1 VNQRRHLSLVAAAAT
16 LMTAAPL
23 HVLFSDWSWLID
35 SLFVVAVVCAVS
47 IGVRALRLP
56 IWVQPVAGAI
66 AVVVVVTLLSV
77 RDHAIL
83 GLIPGPAAWQ
93 QYGQLLSDASD
104 DIQNLG
110 IPVRSDPGLL
120 MLTTAGVGL
129 VAVLVDLLAV
139 GLRRPAAAGLPML
152 AVYAVPVAI
161 DLKSVSF
168 IPFAIGAAGF
178 LWLLVTDNVDR
189 VRLFGRRFT
198 GDGKGVDTW
207 EPSPLAAVG
216 RRIAVGCVA
225 LAILLPIATPGFGK
239 GLVGVLGTV
248 GGDGSGSGNCSS
260 CKGSNTVDL
269 LATLA
274 GQLTSNGNATLA
286 TVNTDDP
293 NPGYLRF
300 AVASELTT
308 RGFLTVTPTGQPV
321 DKGLPNPILDNS
333 EIEFTHHQATVTL
346 PNLQL
351 KYLPIYTTPTSG
363 SLKGVSNQWL
373 YNQDS
378 NEIFTTTSA
387 TSSGMT
393 YSFDYERP
401 TYTSDQLRQAKQLK
415 PSDPLQRE
423 MTQIPQQDV
432 PQVDAV
438 LKDKSTQGSTE
449 YDRVLGLYK
458 WFSFAHG
465 FVYSTSTK
473 PGTTGTDIG
482 NFLTNKVGYCVQYAA
497 ALAWLVRAAG
507 YPARVALGFNPGSP
521 AQDSANTWSLTNRNL
536 HAWTEVYFDQF
547 GWVPFDATP
556 TQGGTSFSI
565 WAPDP
570 NAAANAP
577 GSSGSTG
584 PDQNITPGPTSHAG
598 AGQTGGPTGPSAG
611 ASHHGGSPVPWWT
624 LGIILV
630 VLALAAS
637 PFLTRAR
644 LRRARTAGAT
654 ATAAHRLGETDVGVL
669 TDDGVIATAERN
681 RIHAV
686 WDEFM
691 DTLVDFGFGVDPS
704 ETPRTAAERIASTP
718 YLPGDV
724 VSDVRTLGQAEER
737 ARYAARPGSPPS
749 FAVAMRRIRRAF
761 AERAPWPTRLRA
773 TLLPPSVTSRWR
785 TAIIASAAGTSAAM
799 QAVRDG
805 VVRAV
810 NVRGRLAGSRR

>member
-1 VNQRRHLSLVAAAAT
+1 MNQRRHLSLVAAAAT

-35 SLFVVAVVCAVS
+35 SIFVVAIVCAVS

-56 IWVQPVAGAI
+56 IWAQPVAGVI
-66 AVVVVVTLLSV
+66 AVVLVVTLISV

-198 GDGKGVDTW
+198 GDGKGVDMW

-260 CKGSNTVDL
+260 CKGPNTVDL

-274 GQLTSNGNATLA
+274 GQLTNNSSTTLA
-286 TVNTDDP
+286 TVKTDDP

-308 RGFLTVTPTGQPV
+308 KGFLTVTPSGQPV
-321 DKGLPNPILDNS
+321 SKGLPNAILDNS
-333 EIEFTHHQATVTL
+333 NIDFSQHQATVTL
-346 PNLQL
+346 GNLSL
-351 KYLPIYTTPTSG
+351 KYLPVYTTPTSG
-363 SLKGVSNQWL
+363 SLNGVNDDWL

-378 NEIFTTTSA
+378 NEIFTRKTQTA
-387 TSSGMT
+387 EGMQ

-401 TYTSDQLRQAKQLK
+401 SYTADQLRHAGQLK

-423 MTQIPQQDV
+423 MTQVPDQNV
-432 PQVDAV
+432 PQVKAIINDPT
-438 LKDKSTQGSTE
+438 TQATNE
-449 YDRVLGLYK
+449 YDRVLALYK
-458 WFSFAHG
+458 WFNISHG
-465 FVYSTSTK
+465 FAYSTSTK
-473 PGTTGTDIG
+473 PGTTGSDIG

-497 ALAWLVRAAG
+497 ALAWVVRSAG
-507 YPARVALGFNPGSP
+507 YPARVALGFNPGNQQQP
-521 AQDSANTWSLTNRNL
+521 GTWTLTNKNL
-536 HAWTEVYFDQF
+536 HAWTEVYFDGF

-556 TQGGTSFSI
+556 SLGGTSFTT

-570 NAAANAP
+570 NFTQNAP
-577 GSSGSTG
+577 GSSGSNG
-584 PDQNITPGPTSHAG
+584 PDPNITAGPNRNPGDGPTN
-598 AGQTGGPTGPSAG
+598 GPTGPNAG
-611 ASHHGGSPVPWWT
+611 ASHRGGSGVPWWT
-624 LGIILV
+624 LGIILT
-630 VLALAAS
+630 VLALAAT

-644 LRRARTAGAT
+644 LRRVRTVGKG
-654 ATAAHRLGETDVGVL
+654 ATAAHRLGDTDVGVL
-669 TDDGVIATAERN
+669 TDDGVIVTTDR
-681 RIHAV
+681 RRVHAV
-686 WDEFM
+686 WDEFV

-718 YLPGDV
+718 YLPNDV
-724 VSDVRTLGQAEER
+724 VADVRTLGQAEER

-749 FAVAMRRIRRAF
+749 FAVALRRIRRAF
-761 AERAPWPTRLRA
+761 AERAPWSTRLRA

-785 TAIIASAAGTSAAM
+785 TAFVGSVASTSAGM

-810 NVRGRLAGSRR
+810 NLRGRLAGSRR

>member
-1 VNQRRHLSLVAAAAT
+1 MNQRRHLSFVAAAAT

-23 HVLFSDWSWLID
+23 HVLFSDWAWLVD
-35 SLFVVAVVCAVS
+35 CFFVVAVVCAVS

-56 IWVQPVAGAI
+56 VWAQPVAGVI
-66 AVVVVVTLLSV
+66 AVAMVVTLLSV

-93 QYGQLLSDASD
+93 EYGQLLSSASD

-161 DLKSVSF
+161 DLKSISF

-198 GDGKGVDTW
+198 GDGKGVDMW

-225 LAILLPIATPGFGK
+225 LAIVLPLATPGFGK

-248 GGDGSGSGNCSS
+248 GGDGSGSGNCAS
-260 CKGSNTVDL
+260 CTGPNTVDL

-274 GQLTSNGNATLA
+274 GQLTNNKTTTLA
-286 TVNTDDP
+286 TVATDETT
-293 NPGYLRF
+293 PGYLRF
-300 AVASELTT
+300 AVASDLTT
-308 RGFLTVTPTGQPV
+308 KGFLTTTPTGQPV
-321 DKGLPNPILDNS
+321 SQGLPNSILDNS
-333 EIEFTHHQATVTL
+333 DINFSQHQATVTL
-346 PNLQL
+346 NNLSL
-351 KYLPIYTTPTSG
+351 KYLPVYTVPTGISG
-363 SLKGVSNQWL
+363 IGDSWL
-373 YNQDS
+373 FDQDGD
-378 NEIFTTTSA
+378 EIFSTRTN
-387 TSSGMT
+387 TSSGMK
-393 YSFDYERP
+393 YKFDYARP
-401 TYTSDQLRQAKQLK
+401 NYTPALLRTAPQLK
-415 PSDPLQRE
+415 ANDPFLRA
-423 MTQIPQQDV
+423 MTRVPDQNV
-432 PQVDAV
+432 PQVKAV
-438 LKDKSTQGSTE
+438 DDDPSTQGNTE

-458 WFSFAHG
+458 WFSAAHG
-465 FVYSTSTK
+465 FSYSTSTK

-482 NFLTNKVGYCVQYAA
+482 NFLTNKVGYCVQFAA
-497 ALAWLVRAAG
+497 ALAWVLRAADI
-507 YPARVALGFNPGSP
+507 PARVALGFNPGKKVG
-521 AQDSANTWSLTNRNL
+521 DTWTLTNLNL
-536 HAWTEVYFDQF
+536 HAWTEVYFQGF

-556 TQGGTSFSI
+556 AGGGTSFTT

-570 NAAANAP
+570 NFTVTAP
-577 GSSGSTG
+577 GASGSTG
-584 PDQNITPGPTSHAG
+584 PDQNITTGPNSNPGGNQP
-598 AGQTGGPTGPSAG
+598 GGPSG
-611 ASHHGGSPVPWWT
+611 ASAASGHHGGSAVPWWT
-624 LGIILV
+624 LGIILI

-644 LRRARTAGAT
+644 LRRMRTAGRGAI
-654 ATAAHRLGETDVGVL
+654 AAHRVGDTDIGVV
-669 TDDGVIATAERN
+669 TDDGVIATTERR

-704 ETPRTAAERIASTP
+704 ETPRTAAERVASTP
-718 YLPGDV
+718 YLPDDV
-724 VSDVRTLGQAEER
+724 VADVRLLGQAEER

-749 FAVAMRRIRRAF
+749 FAAAIRRIRRAF
-761 AERAPWPTRLRA
+761 AERAPWRTRLRA

-785 TAIIASAAGTSAAM
+785 TAIVGSVASISAGAQT
-799 QAVRDG
+799 VRDS
-805 VVRAV
+805 VMRAV
-810 NVRGRLAGSRR
+810 NVRGRLASGRR

>member
-1 VNQRRHLSLVAAAAT
+1 MNQRRHLSFVAAAAT

-23 HVLFSDWSWLID
+23 HVLFSDWAWLVD
-35 SLFVVAVVCAVS
+35 CFFVVAVVCAVS

-56 IWVQPVAGAI
+56 VWAQPVAGVITVAM
-66 AVVVVVTLLSV
+66 VVTLLSV

-83 GLIPGPAAWQ
+83 GLIPGPAAWRE
-93 QYGQLLSDASD
+93 YGQLLSSASD

-161 DLKSVSF
+161 DLKSISF

-198 GDGKGVDTW
+198 GDGKGVDMW

-269 LATLA
+269 LADLA
-274 GQLTSNGNATLA
+274 GKLTKNGTTTLA
-286 TVNTDDP
+286 TVKTDDP

-300 AVASELTT
+300 AVASDLTPK
-308 RGFLTVTPTGQPV
+308 GFLTVTPDGQPV
-321 DKGLPNPILDNS
+321 SKGLPNAILDS
-333 EIEFTHHQATVTL
+333 GDIAFAQHHASVTMGDFAI
-346 PNLQL
+346 
-351 KYLPIYTTPTSG
+351 KYLPIYTTPTT
-363 SLKGVSNQWL
+363 LKGIKDERL
-373 YNQDS
+373 FDQDS
-378 NEIFTTTSA
+378 NTIFSTQTETSKD
-387 TSSGMT
+387 MT

-401 TYTSDQLRQAKQLK
+401 TYTPDELRQAEQLK
-415 PSDPLQRE
+415 PSDQLQQT
-423 MTQIPQQDV
+423 MTRVPDQNV
-432 PQVDAV
+432 PQVKAV
-438 LKDKSTQGSTE
+438 LNDPSTQGTTE

-458 WFSFAHG
+458 WFSAAHG
-465 FVYSTSTK
+465 FAYSTATK

-482 NFLTNKVGYCVQYAA
+482 NFLTNKVGYCVQFAA
-497 ALAWLVRAAG
+497 ALAWLVRSAG
-507 YPARVALGFNPGSP
+507 YPARVALGFNPGTEQT
-521 AQDSANTWSLTNRNL
+521 AGTWTLTNLNL
-536 HAWTEVYFDQF
+536 HAWTEVYFADF

-556 TQGGTSFSI
+556 SQGGTSFSQ

-570 NAAANAP
+570 NFTPTQNP
-577 GSSGSTG
+577 SGSTG
-584 PDQNITPGPTSHAG
+584 PDTNLTPGAPKNG
-598 AGQTGGPTGPSAG
+598 GVGPTDRPTGTSAG
-611 ASHHGGSPVPWWT
+611 GSHHGGSSAPWWT

-630 VLALAAS
+630 VLALAAT

-644 LRRARTAGAT
+644 LRRMRTAGGGAS
-654 ATAAHRLGETDVGVL
+654 AAHRLGDTDIGVV
-669 TDDGVIATAERN
+669 TDDGVIATTERR

-691 DTLVDFGFGVDPS
+691 DTLVDFGFGIDPT
-704 ETPRTAAERIASTP
+704 ETPRTAAERVASTP
-718 YLPGDV
+718 YLPDDV
-724 VSDVRTLGQAEER
+724 VADVRLLGQAEER

-749 FAVAMRRIRRAF
+749 FAAAIRRIRHAF
-761 AERAPWPTRLRA
+761 ADRAPWRTRLRA
-773 TLLPPSVTSRWR
+773 ALLPPSVTSRWR
-785 TAIIASAAGTSAAM
+785 TAIVGSAASISAGM
-799 QAVRDG
+799 QTARDG

>member
-1 VNQRRHLSLVAAAAT
+1 
-16 LMTAAPL
+16 MTAAPL
-23 HVLFSDWSWLID
+23 SVLFSDWSWLID
-35 SLFVVAVVCAVS
+35 SIFVVAVVCAVS

-56 IWVQPVAGAI
+56 IWAQPVAGVI
-66 AVVVVVTLLSV
+66 AVALVVTLISV

-198 GDGKGVDTW
+198 GDGKGVDMW

-260 CKGSNTVDL
+260 CKGSDTVDL
-269 LATLA
+269 LANLA
-274 GQLTSNGNATLA
+274 GQLTTNKEATMA
-286 TVNTDDP
+286 RVKTDDP
-293 NPGYLRF
+293 TPGYLRF

-308 RGFLTVTPTGQPV
+308 RGFLTATPTGQPV
-321 DKGLPNPILDNS
+321 SKGLPNTILDRPNIQFS
-333 EIEFTHHQATVTL
+333 QHHVDVEL
-346 PNLQL
+346 PDLSL
-351 KYLPIYTTPTSG
+351 KYLPIYVTPTSG
-363 SLKGVSNQWL
+363 SLKGVDDNWL

-378 NEIFTTTSA
+378 NEIFTTRSGTSK
-387 TSSGMT
+387 GMT
-393 YSFDYERP
+393 YSFDYQRP
-401 TYTSDQLRQAKQLK
+401 VYTADQLRQAVKLPQ
-415 PSDPLQRE
+415 DNPLEQQ
-423 MTQIPQQDV
+423 MTRVPDQNV
-432 PQVDAV
+432 PQVKAILNDP
-438 LKDKSTQGSTE
+438 STQSPNE
-449 YDRVLGLYK
+449 YDRVLALYK
-458 WFSFAHG
+458 WFSTAHG
-465 FVYSTSTK
+465 FTYSTSTK

-497 ALAWLVRAAG
+497 ALAWLVRQAG
-507 YPARVALGFNPGSP
+507 FPARVALGFNPGTPDRSSP
-521 AQDSANTWSLTNRNL
+521 GTWTMTNRNL
-536 HAWTEVYFDQF
+536 HAWTEVYFDGF

-556 TQGGTSFSI
+556 SLGGTSYST

-570 NAAANAP
+570 NATANTP

-584 PDQNITPGPTSHAG
+584 PDQNITTGPTAHAG
-598 AGQTGGPTGPSAG
+598 PGQTGGPSGASAG
-611 ASHHGGSPVPWWT
+611 AGHHGGSPVPWWT
-624 LGIILV
+624 LAIILV

-644 LRRARTAGAT
+644 LRRVRTSGAS

-669 TDDGVIATAERN
+669 TDDGVIATTERR

-686 WDEFM
+686 WEEFM

-718 YLPGDV
+718 YLPDDV

-761 AERAPWPTRLRA
+761 AERAPWRTRLRA

-785 TAIIASAAGTSAAM
+785 TAIVASAASTSAAM
-799 QAVRDG
+799 QAVRD
-805 VVRAV
+805 VVARAV

>member
-1 VNQRRHLSLVAAAAT
+1 MNQRRHLSFVAAAAT

-23 HVLFSDWSWLID
+23 HVLFSDWAWLVD
-35 SLFVVAVVCAVS
+35 CFFVVAVVCAVS

-56 IWVQPVAGAI
+56 VWVQPIAGVI
-66 AVVVVVTLLSV
+66 AVAMVVTLLSV

-93 QYGQLLSDASD
+93 EFGQLLSSASD

-161 DLKSVSF
+161 DLKSISF

-198 GDGKGVDTW
+198 GDGKGVDMW

-260 CKGSNTVDL
+260 CTGTNTVDL
-269 LATLA
+269 LADLA
-274 GQLTSNGNATLA
+274 GRLTKNSTTILA
-286 TVNTDDP
+286 TVKTDDP

-300 AVASELTT
+300 AVASKLTPK
-308 RGFLTVTPTGQPV
+308 GFLTVTPDGQPV
-321 DKGLPNPILDNS
+321 SKGLPNSILDS
-333 EIEFTHHQATVTL
+333 ADISFAQHHASVIMG
-346 PNLQL
+346 NFGI
-351 KYLPIYTTPTSG
+351 KYLPIYTTPTSHT
-363 SLKGVSNQWL
+363 LKGIKDDWL
-373 YNQDS
+373 FDQDS
-378 NEIFTTTSA
+378 DTIFTTQTETS
-387 TSSGMT
+387 TDMT
-393 YSFDYERP
+393 YSFDYQRP
-401 TYTSDQLRQAKQLK
+401 IYTPDQLRQAEKLAPSSTLEQQMAAVPLK
-415 PSDPLQRE
+415 
-423 MTQIPQQDV
+423 V
-432 PQVDAV
+432 PQVQAV
-438 LKDKSTQGSTE
+438 LDDPSTQGNTE

-458 WFSFAHG
+458 WFSSAHG
-465 FVYSTSTK
+465 FAYSTATK
-473 PGTTGTDIG
+473 SGSTGTDIG
-482 NFLTNKVGYCVQYAA
+482 DFLTNKVGYCVQFAA

-507 YPARVALGFNPGSP
+507 FPARVALGFNPGT
-521 AQDSANTWSLTNRNL
+521 QDSADTWTLTNLNL
-536 HAWTEVYFDQF
+536 HAWTEVYFDGF

-556 TQGGTSFSI
+556 SQGGTSFSQ

-570 NAAANAP
+570 NFTPTPQN
-577 GSSGSTG
+577 SSGSTG
-584 PDQNITPGPTSHAG
+584 PDTNITPGAPKNG
-598 AGQTGGPTGPSAG
+598 PGGPTGGPTGTN
-611 ASHHGGSPVPWWT
+611 ASGRHHGGSSAPWWT
-624 LGIILV
+624 LGIVLV
-630 VLALAAS
+630 LLALAAT

-644 LRRARTAGAT
+644 LRRMRTAGGGAN
-654 ATAAHRLGETDVGVL
+654 AAHRLGDTDIGVV
-669 TDDGVIATAERN
+669 TDDGVIVTTER
-681 RIHAV
+681 RRVHAV

-691 DTLVDFGFGVDPS
+691 DTLVDFGFGIDPS
-704 ETPRTAAERIASTP
+704 ETPRTAAERVASTP
-718 YLPGDV
+718 YLPDDV
-724 VSDVRTLGQAEER
+724 VADVRLLGQAEER

-749 FAVAMRRIRRAF
+749 FAAAIRRIRHAF
-761 AERAPWPTRLRA
+761 ADRAPWRTRLRA
-773 TLLPPSVTSRWR
+773 TLLPPSVAARWR
-785 TAIIASAAGTSAAM
+785 TAIVGSAASISAGM
-799 QAVRDG
+799 QTARDG

>member
-1 VNQRRHLSLVAAAAT
+1 MNQRRHLSLVAAAAT

-23 HVLFSDWSWLID
+23 SVLFSDWSWLID
-35 SLFVVAVVCAVS
+35 SIFVVAIVCAVS

-56 IWVQPVAGAI
+56 TWAQPVAGVI
-66 AVVVVVTLLSV
+66 AVGLVVTLISA

-168 IPFAIGAAGF
+168 IPFAVGAAGF

-198 GDGKGVDTW
+198 GDGKGVDMW

-225 LAILLPIATPGFGK
+225 LAILLPVATPGFGK

-248 GGDGSGSGNCSS
+248 GGDGSGSGTCSS
-260 CKGSNTVDL
+260 CKGPSTVDL

-274 GQLTSNGNATLA
+274 GQLTNNTATPLA
-286 TVNTDDP
+286 TVKTDDP

-300 AVASELTT
+300 AVASELTNK
-308 RGFLTVTPTGQPV
+308 GFLTVTGTGQPV
-321 DKGLPNPILDNS
+321 SKGLPNSILDNPNIDFS
-333 EIEFTHHQATVTL
+333 QHQADVTL
-346 PNLQL
+346 YRLSL
-351 KYLPIYTTPTSG
+351 RYLPIYTTPTRLTG
-363 SLKGVSNQWL
+363 INDDWL
-373 YNQDS
+373 FDQDS
-378 NEIFTTTSA
+378 DEIFTTK
-387 TSSGMT
+387 SSTVGLQ

-401 TYTSDQLRQAKQLK
+401 NYTADQLRQAVRLK
-415 PSDPLQRE
+415 PSDPLEQE
-423 MTQIPQQDV
+423 MTRVPDPNV
-432 PQVDAV
+432 PQVKAILD
-438 LKDKSTQGSTE
+438 DPSTQSPNE
-449 YDRVLGLYK
+449 YDRVLALYK
-458 WFSFAHG
+458 WFNVAHG
-465 FVYSTSTK
+465 FAYSTSTK

-482 NFLTNKVGYCVQYAA
+482 NFLTNKVGYCVQFAA
-497 ALAWLVRAAG
+497 ALAWVVRSAG
-507 YPARVALGFNPGSP
+507 FPARVALGFNPGTQNPESP
-521 AQDSANTWSLTNRNL
+521 GTWTLTNKNL
-536 HAWTEVYFDQF
+536 HAWTEVYFDGF

-556 TQGGTSFSI
+556 AFGGTSFSQ

-570 NAAANAP
+570 NFTPSAP
-577 GSSGSTG
+577 GSSGSAGPGDDITTG
-584 PDQNITPGPTSHAG
+584 PTNRPGP
-598 AGQTGGPTGPSAG
+598 GQEGRPGGPSAG

-624 LGIILV
+624 LGIILI
-630 VLALAAS
+630 VLVLAAS

-644 LRRARTAGAT
+644 LRRLRTAGVSAS
-654 ATAAHRLGETDVGVL
+654 AAHRLGDTDVGVL
-669 TDDGVIATAERN
+669 TDDGAIVTTERR

-691 DTLVDFGFGVDPS
+691 DTLVDFGFGIDPS
-704 ETPRTAAERIASTP
+704 ETPRTAAERIANTP
-718 YLPGDV
+718 FLPNDV
-724 VSDVRTLGQAEER
+724 VADVRTLGHAEER
-737 ARYAARPGSPPS
+737 ARYAARPGSEPS
-749 FAVAMRRIRRAF
+749 FARALRRIRRAF

-785 TAIIASAAGTSAAM
+785 TAIVGSVASTSAAM
-799 QAVRDG
+799 QTARDG
-805 VVRAV
+805 IVRAV

>member
-1 VNQRRHLSLVAAAAT
+1 MNQRRHLSLVAAAAT

-23 HVLFSDWSWLID
+23 SVLFSDWSWLID
-35 SLFVVAVVCAVS
+35 SIFVVAVVCAVS

-56 IWVQPVAGAI
+56 IWAQPVAGVI
-66 AVVVVVTLLSV
+66 AVALVVTLISA

-198 GDGKGVDTW
+198 GDGKGVDMW

-225 LAILLPIATPGFGK
+225 LAILLPVATPGFGK

-248 GGDGSGSGNCSS
+248 GGDGSGSGNCST

-274 GQLTSNGNATLA
+274 GQLTSNGNTTLA
-286 TVNTDDP
+286 TVTTDDP
-293 NPGYLRF
+293 SPGYLRF

-308 RGFLTVTPTGQPV
+308 KGFLTVTPTGQPV
-321 DKGLPNPILDNS
+321 GNGLPNPILVNPNIAFS
-333 EIEFTHHQATVTL
+333 QHHAAVAL
-346 PNLQL
+346 PNLSL
-351 KYLPIYTTPTSG
+351 KYLPIYVTPTTG
-363 SLKGVSNQWL
+363 SLKGVGNQWL

-378 NEIFTTTSA
+378 NEIFTTTANSN
-387 TSSGMT
+387 GLT
-393 YSFDYERP
+393 YSFDYQRP
-401 TYTSDQLRQAKQLK
+401 TYTQDELRQAKQLK
-415 PSDPLQRE
+415 PNDPLQKD
-423 MTQIPQQDV
+423 MTQIPPQDV

-438 LKDKSTQGSTE
+438 LKDRSTQGSTE

-458 WFSFAHG
+458 WFSNAHG

-482 NFLTNKVGYCVQYAA
+482 NFLVNKSGYCVQYAA

-521 AQDSANTWSLTNRNL
+521 ASNLPDTRSLTNRNL
-536 HAWTEVYFDQF
+536 HAWTEVYFDGY

-556 TQGGTSFSI
+556 SLGGTTFSI

-570 NAAANAP
+570 NATAIAP
-577 GSSGSTG
+577 GSSGSPG
-584 PDQNITPGPTSHAG
+584 PDQNITTGPTNRG
-598 AGQTGGPTGPSAG
+598 GPGQTGGPTGPHAG
-611 ASHHGGSPVPWWT
+611 AGHHGGSPVPWWT

-644 LRRARTAGAT
+644 LRRTRTAGAS
-654 ATAAHRLGETDVGVL
+654 ATAAHRLGDTDVGVL
-669 TDDGVIATAERN
+669 TDDGVIVTTERK

-686 WDEFM
+686 WDEFT
-691 DTLVDFGFGVDPS
+691 DTLVDFGFGIDPS
-704 ETPRTAAERIASTP
+704 ETPRTAAERIANTP
-718 YLPGDV
+718 YLPDDV
-724 VSDVRTLGQAEER
+724 VADVRTLGQAEER
-737 ARYAARPGSPPS
+737 ARYAARPGIEPS
-749 FAVAMRRIRRAF
+749 FARALRRIRRAF

-773 TLLPPSVTSRWR
+773 TVLPPSVTSRWR
-785 TAIIASAAGTSAAM
+785 TAVVGSVASTSAAM
-799 QAVRDG
+799 QTARDG
-805 VVRAV
+805 VVHAV

>member
-1 VNQRRHLSLVAAAAT
+1 
-16 LMTAAPL
+16 
-23 HVLFSDWSWLID
+23 
-35 SLFVVAVVCAVS
+35 
-47 IGVRALRLP
+47 
-56 IWVQPVAGAI
+56 
-66 AVVVVVTLLSV
+66 
-77 RDHAIL
+77 
-83 GLIPGPAAWQ
+83 
-93 QYGQLLSDASD
+93 
-104 DIQNLG
+104 
-110 IPVRSDPGLL
+110 

-168 IPFAIGAAGF
+168 IPFAVGAAGF

-198 GDGKGVDTW
+198 GDGKGVDMW

-260 CKGSNTVDL
+260 CKGSDTVDL

-274 GQLTSNGNATLA
+274 GQLTSNNPVTMA
-286 TVNTDDP
+286 TVKTDDP
-293 NPGYLRF
+293 TPGYLRF

-308 RGFLTVTPTGQPV
+308 KGFLTVTPTGQPV
-321 DKGLPNPILDNS
+321 GKGLPNTILDNPNITFS
-333 EIEFTHHQATVTL
+333 QHHADVQL
-346 PNLQL
+346 PDLSL
-351 KYLPIYTTPTSG
+351 KYLPVYVTPTSG
-363 SLKGVSNQWL
+363 SLDGVGNQWL

-378 NEIFTTTSA
+378 SEIFTTTSG
-387 TSSGMT
+387 TSRGMR
-393 YSFDYERP
+393 YSFDYARP
-401 TYTSDQLRQAKQLK
+401 TYTADQLRQAVKL
-415 PSDPLQRE
+415 PANDPLEQQ
-423 MTQIPQQDV
+423 MTRVPDQNV
-432 PQVDAV
+432 PQVQAILRDP
-438 LKDKSTQGSTE
+438 STQSPNE
-449 YDRVLGLYK
+449 YDRVLALYK
-458 WFSFAHG
+458 WFSSAHG
-465 FVYSTSTK
+465 FAYSTSTK

-482 NFLTNKVGYCVQYAA
+482 NFLTNKVGYCVQFAA
-497 ALAWLVRAAG
+497 ALAWLVRQAG
-507 YPARVALGFNPGSP
+507 FPARVALGFNPGTPDQNSP
-521 AQDSANTWSLTNRNL
+521 GTWTLTNRNL
-536 HAWTEVYFDQF
+536 HAWTEVYFDKF

-556 TQGGTSFSI
+556 SQGGTSFSL

-570 NAAANAP
+570 NATANAP

-584 PDQNITPGPTSHAG
+584 PDQNITTGPTSHAG
-598 AGQTGGPTGPSAG
+598 PGQTGGPTNPSAG
-611 ASHHGGSPVPWWT
+611 AGHHGGSPVPWWT

-644 LRRARTAGAT
+644 LRRVRTAGT
-654 ATAAHRLGETDVGVL
+654 SATAAHRLGETDVGVL
-669 TDDGVIATAERN
+669 TDDGVIATTERR

-691 DTLVDFGFGVDPS
+691 DTLVDFGFGIDPS

-718 YLPGDV
+718 YLPNDV

-737 ARYAARPGSPPS
+737 ARYAAQPGSPPS

-785 TAIIASAAGTSAAM
+785 TAIIASAASTSAAM
-799 QAVRDG
+799 QAGRDG
-805 VVRAV
+805 VARAV

>member
-23 HVLFSDWSWLID
+23 HVLFSDWAWLID
-35 SLFVVAVVCAVS
+35 CIFVVAVVCAVS

-56 IWVQPVAGAI
+56 IWAQPVAGVI
-66 AVVVVVTLLSV
+66 AVVVVVTLISV

-93 QYGQLLSDASD
+93 QYGQLLSDAGD

-198 GDGKGVDTW
+198 GDGKGVDMW

-248 GGDGSGSGNCSS
+248 GGDGSGSGNCST

-269 LATLA
+269 LANLA
-274 GQLTSNGNATLA
+274 GQLTSNGNPTLA
-286 TVNTDDP
+286 KVKTDDP
-293 NPGYLRF
+293 TPGYLRF
-300 AVASELTT
+300 AVASDLTT
-308 RGFLTVTPTGQPV
+308 KGFLTVTPTGQPV
-321 DKGLPNPILDNS
+321 SEGLPNQILDNS
-333 EIEFTHHQATVTL
+333 DIAFAQHQATVTL
-346 PNLQL
+346 SNLSL
-351 KYLPIYTTPTSG
+351 KYLPIYTTPTG
-363 SLKGVSNQWL
+363 LHEVGNAWL
-373 YNQDS
+373 YNQDA
-378 NEIFTTTSA
+378 NEIFTTTAS
-387 TSSGMT
+387 TSKGMT

-401 TYTSDQLRQAKQLK
+401 IYTADQLRTATPLK
-415 PSDPLQRE
+415 PNEPLQRA

-432 PQVDAV
+432 PQVEAV
-438 LKDKSTQGSTE
+438 LHDKSTQGNTE

-458 WFSFAHG
+458 WFSSAHG
-465 FVYSTSTK
+465 FAYSLSTK

-482 NFLTNKVGYCVQYAA
+482 NFLVNKVGYCVQYAA

-507 YPARVALGFNPGSP
+507 YPARVALGFNPGTPDQNSP
-521 AQDSANTWSLTNRNL
+521 DTRTLTNRNL
-536 HAWTEVYFDQF
+536 HAWTEVYFNQF

-556 TQGGTSFSI
+556 SQGGTSFSI

-570 NAAANAP
+570 NATANTP

-584 PDQNITPGPTSHAG
+584 PDQNITT
-598 AGQTGGPTGPSAG
+598 GPTGHAGPGQPGGPSG
-611 ASHHGGSPVPWWT
+611 ASTGAGHHGGSPVPWWT

-630 VLALAAS
+630 ILALAAS

-644 LRRARTAGAT
+644 LRRTRTAGAS

-669 TDDGVIATAERN
+669 TDDGVIATTERK

-686 WDEFM
+686 WDEFT

-718 YLPGDV
+718 YLPDDV

-749 FAVAMRRIRRAF
+749 FAAAMRRIRRAF
-761 AERAPWPTRLRA
+761 AERAPWRTRLRA
-773 TLLPPSVTSRWR
+773 TLLPPSVMSRWR
-785 TAIIASAAGTSAAM
+785 AAIVASAASTSAAM
-799 QAVRDG
+799 QTVRDG